1 MFGEN
6 GAVLTEISDAQL
18 EREIVNRDHQLHIIC
33 VLGFWASVA
42 VLMAYKFLPNS
53 FINDG
58 FPELLAALLAGMSV
72 LPGIIGFALK
82 AIHDGR
88 IKDFYSLARH
98 QDPVSPLVVALI
110 LALIISSWRGVGLLM
125 SRVEGGTRI
134 DDLGGLIVVGAIV
147 FAFGA
152 MIIGPYLVRLGAS
165 RVARFISRN
174 LSFLR
179 WPFSKLGKMLS
190 IVDAWLVHFVA
201 PMVGITSGNA
211 LLRYAY
217 PAAHLIP
224 CAIVAWFMGP
234 MLALAAIVWAFI
246 IAIAIARRWA
256 WTESDREKALRN
268 TDYKDEHLKVGI
280 AEDLRDEAL
289 AALLFLIALLPLA
302 MRQFHILVEHDAFDV
317 PTLAL
322 NNPIKWVEFFG
333 VELAKAVP
341 FVDWAEIFNVQS
353 GASIS
358 YEKKAF
364 GSLAVFVSRA
374 IVDLVFLAAL
384 IEAVTVALRWRRH
397 KMSFFDQE
405 ITALD
410 GMIESEEFAKLYLG
424 HQDGKP
430 IFRDEIE
437 RFAHYDETGLR
448 RAYQQYR
455 RESPQW
461 YTARALMRGRHIEP
475 GTPEERFRAVG
486 MAKVPK
492 QLPILATYEEA
503 KAAEDLSLE
512 TWLEVREHLN
522 GKPPFNELRGKL
534 IKDIISLTP
543 SDERTT
549 ALRYI
554 LIGAKADSIIKN
566 RELTITPLE
575 IAAGSDPRAESA
587 LRKAATEDERKTIR
601 DAAKEALKNIDSFR
615 RVEQR
620 AEELT

>member
-6 GAVLTEISDAQL
+6 GAVLTEISDVQL
-18 EREIVNRDHQLHIIC
+18 EREIANRDHQLHIIC
-33 VLGFWASVA
+33 VLGFWASVG
-42 VLMAYKFLPNS
+42 VLMVYEFLPIS
-53 FINDG
+53 LGDDG
-58 FPELLAALLAGMSV
+58 SPLLVVPLMAVMSV

-82 AIHDGR
+82 AIHDER
-88 IKDFYSLARH
+88 IKDFHSLARN
-98 QDPVSPLVVALI
+98 QAQLSPLVVALV
-110 LALIISSWRGVGLLM
+110 LTLVISSWRGVGLLM
-125 SRVEGGTRI
+125 SRVEGGTKI
-134 DDLGGLIVVGAIV
+134 NDLGGLIVVGAIV
-147 FAFGA
+147 FAFA
-152 MIIGPYLVRLGAS
+152 IMIVGPYLMRLGAS
-165 RVARFISRN
+165 RVARIMSRY
-174 LSFLR
+174 FTFFR
-179 WPFSKLGKMLS
+179 WPFSLLGKILS

-224 CAIVAWFMGP
+224 CAIVAWFLGP
-234 MLALAAIVWAFI
+234 VLALAAIAWAFI

-268 TDYKDEHLKVGI
+268 TNYKDEHLKVGI
-280 AEDLRDEAL
+280 TEDLRDEAL

-302 MRQFHILVEHDAFDV
+302 MRQFHILVEYNAFDV
-317 PTLAL
+317 PPTAL
-322 NNPIKWVEFFG
+322 NNPVKWIEFFG

-358 YEKKAF
+358 YDKKAF
-364 GSLAVFVSRA
+364 GSLAVFISRA

-397 KMSFFDQE
+397 KMSFFEQE

-424 HQDGKP
+424 QKDGKP
-430 IFRDEIE
+430 TFRDEIDQ
-437 RFAHYDETGLR
+437 FSHYDETGLR
-448 RAYQQYR
+448 RAYSQYR

-461 YTARALMRGRHIEP
+461 YTARALMRSRHIDP
-475 GTPEERFRAVG
+475 GTAEERFRAVG
-486 MAKVPK
+486 LAKVPK

-503 KAAEDLSLE
+503 KAAGDVSIE
-512 TWLEVREHLN
+512 TWYKVREHLN

-534 IKDIISLTP
+534 IRDIISLAP

-549 ALRYI
+549 ALRYT
-554 LIGAKADSIIKN
+554 LIDVTADSIIKN
-566 RELTITPLE
+566 RRLTIAPLA
-575 IAAGSDPRAESA
+575 IAASSDPRAEAA
-587 LRKAATEDERKTIR
+587 LRKAAVEDERKTIR
-601 DAAKEALKNIDSFR
+601 EAAKEVIKNIDAFR
-615 RVEQR
+615 NVEQR
-620 AEELT
+620 SKEFL